1 MMERVSRLVDDL
13 RPDLRNRLRN
23 HFAMQSSRNDEPLI
37 LIHHSTTSVQ
47 DKTNNH
53 GTECNEQKRTHH
65 IHFGFRTS
73 VGPAGTKGAPSQT
86 LRRTHR
92 GLLKQYALKHRYL
105 AIVHGARNQFKIISI
120 ADLGPPV
127 DGTPIELE
135 RIVQATTDR
144 LYSFS

>member
-1 MMERVSRLVDDL
+1 M
-13 RPDLRNRLRN
+13 
-23 HFAMQSSRNDEPLI
+23 
-37 LIHHSTTSVQ
+37 
-47 DKTNNH
+47 
-53 GTECNEQKRTHH
+53 
-65 IHFGFRTS
+65 
-73 VGPAGTKGAPSQT
+73 GPAGTKGAPSQT